1 MGLFYALANRNS
13 NWVFDEHVSVISKI
27 NDRKMTVF
35 IGEDVQNS
43 LPVLLT
49 PQNINME
56 QGTMFVFS
64 LTTWIRWP
72 SFQMK
77 NISLGNNFMTGK
89 TVVQIVVHQFD
100 KSWVG
105 KIKWTWK
112 HELGKI
118 KWSGNTIIKLEIQIN
133 LETLS

>member
-1 MGLFYALANRNS
+1 MSLFHAMATRNS

-64 LTTWIRWP
+64 LTI
-72 SFQMK
+72 
-77 NISLGNNFMTGK
+77 
-89 TVVQIVVHQFD
+89 
-100 KSWVG
+100 
-105 KIKWTWK
+105 
-112 HELGKI
+112 
-118 KWSGNTIIKLEIQIN
+118 
-133 LETLS
+133 